1 MLNCIHDS
9 DKLTELISQG
19 NGRFPKQDNFKVENN
34 IADIFLGNLDIDN
47 ETEYTTRYFVVH
59 FDKFGNPSDTFLD
72 SIASVDSHTA
82 KDMALHIL
90 HNKTADTGF
99 YNDYRYR
106 YCESEN
112 DKFIVFLDEKLYLNN
127 VWTTTAVV
135 FSVCVILSI
144 IISVVFWFASKFAMR
159 PFIENSKRQKTFIT
173 DAGHELK
180 TPLSVIA
187 ANAEVLDYKNPENKE
202 WTKKIKEQVRDLN
215 GLIGELLYLAKSEEL
230 DEQIKLNPV
239 NFTEL
244 VNNKIDD
251 YKDVFESRGL
261 KVESNIEDSVILNA
275 NSSGIDRLVS
285 ILFDNC
291 TKYAKESGN
300 VLITL
305 NKTLRST
312 VFSIANT
319 DTNKPGIDCMRL
331 FDRFYRADPSRNS
344 NTGGSGIGLSIAM
357 RICNQ
362 HNGSITAK
370 QENGMMIFEVT
381 IPNNLK

>member
-173 DAGHELK
+173 DAGDRK
-180 TPLSVIA
+180 SV
-187 ANAEVLDYKNPENKE
+187 V
-202 WTKKIKEQVRDLN
+202 
-215 GLIGELLYLAKSEEL
+215 
-230 DEQIKLNPV
+230 
-239 NFTEL
+239 
-244 VNNKIDD
+244 
-251 YKDVFESRGL
+251 
-261 KVESNIEDSVILNA
+261 
-275 NSSGIDRLVS
+275 
-285 ILFDNC
+285 
-291 TKYAKESGN
+291 
-300 VLITL
+300 
-305 NKTLRST
+305 
-312 VFSIANT
+312 
-319 DTNKPGIDCMRL
+319 
-331 FDRFYRADPSRNS
+331 
-344 NTGGSGIGLSIAM
+344 
-357 RICNQ
+357 
-362 HNGSITAK
+362 
-370 QENGMMIFEVT
+370 
-381 IPNNLK
+381 